1 MPVSTVYAN
10 SNDCSVAYANQDTWA
25 NVRGDVN
32 SSGFS
37 NNTTMTSNNAV
48 MNMGLSGRGSTANF
62 CYRSYFE
69 FDLSGLSGTATDA
82 TLSLYAD
89 NVGTVADFEASIFIV
104 QSTALA
110 NSSADFNNCFSSGT
124 TLGSILGI
132 AQAST
137 TEGYC
142 DAGFN
147 SGGVSAVNNA
157 IGSGTLTIGCLGYYD
172 VTNTAPTLDGNYT
185 RIKLT
190 YQNYTGTSRDP
201 YLRITTGSA
210 AAATDNAT
218 FFGTNF

>member
-1 MPVSTVYAN
+1 MPVSQVYAN

-32 SSGFS
+32 STG
-37 NNTTMTSNNAV
+37 NHQNTTTSNTTGVFNLGTA
-48 MNMGLSGRGSTANF
+48 GRGASTYF
-62 CYRSYFE
+62 VFRSYFE

-89 NVGTVADFEASIFIV
+89 NLGTVADFEASIFIV

-110 NSSADFNNCFSSGT
+110 NSDADFGNCFSSGT

-210 AAATDNAT
+210 AAATDNAV